1 MWCAEA
7 LGYSGVASEP
17 ETIDVPHFTL
27 QDATALLPW
36 LTAQLDEIAVVSAE
50 LARANAQAEAGRA
63 HARSNGGKPRRDSAR
78 LGRSESDRLT
88 RRVGEL
94 LQEVNARGIIL
105 RDPQRGLV
113 DFPSLRE
120 GREVYLCWLKG
131 EEAIRFWHE
140 VDAGF
145 GGRQAL

>member
-1 MWCAEA
+1 M
-7 LGYSGVASEP
+7 P
-17 ETIDVPHFTL
+17 NFTL
-27 QDATALLPW
+27 EQATALLPW
-36 LTAQLDEIAVVSAE
+36 LAAQLDEIATMTVE
-50 LARANAQAEAGRA
+50 LARLNAQAEAGRA
-63 HARSNGGKPRRDSAR
+63 VARSNGGSPRGDAAQRR
-78 LGRSESDRLT
+78 RSEVDRLA

-94 LQEVNARGIIL
+94 LQEINDRGVIL

-120 GREVYLCWLKG
+120 GREVHLCWLKG

-145 GGRQAL
+145 AGRQPL